1 MAKVKKE
8 DKQEEDGIL
17 KTVAKA
23 VGSAA
28 GTVAAAAGVTAPK
41 APAPPRVRAATRA
54 GRLLPKNKSRLPRKA
69 KKALQ
74 TEAAKKTAAH

>member
-8 DKQEEDGIL
+8 DKKEEDGIL

-23 VGSAA
+23 VGTAA
-28 GTVAAAAGVTAPK
+28 GTVASLAGVA
-41 APAPPRVRAATRA
+41 APATPAKRVRAATRA
-54 GRLLPKNKSRLPRKA
+54 GRFVAKNKSRLPRKA

-74 TEAAKKTAAH
+74 SKAAKSASR

>member
-8 DKQEEDGIL
+8 EKPAEVEAP
-17 KTVAKA
+17 KEPVKA
-23 VGSAA
+23 AH
-28 GTVAAAAGVTAPK
+28 AAA
-41 APAPPRVRAATRA
+41 PRVRAATRA

-74 TEAAKKTAAH
+74 SKAAKQASAAL

>member
-8 DKQEEDGIL
+8 EKQEEVSAP
-17 KTVAKA
+17 KVEAKA
-23 VGSAA
+23 AS
-28 GTVAAAAGVTAPK
+28 
-41 APAPPRVRAATRA
+41 PAPPRVRAATRS

-74 TEAAKKTAAH
+74 SKAAKKASAAH